1 MRLDTARPS
10 DGFRPAQCSFG
21 RRIPSGTMFVRARI
35 PSRTMFVR
43 ARLRPPFAARKAGS
57 KPKNGVTRCFLNPRD
72 ARAAPAAIPQGSPSR
87 EAGSILNITYSP
99 FPRKP
104 LIREDITP
112 KVNLRPVTKSR
123 LPEGGGSLAFP
134 SGFEPLTF
142 RLGVDPNRHREVKH
156 STRKSLEIQ
165 GFSPFSILS
174 GTTLHKL
181 IQKDFST
188 SNLLEI
194 SKPFDFWRTLRIQDC
209 STMYLLFIRS
219 NRKSNSLSHGCVSDS
234 QAPN

>member
-21 RRIPSGTMFVRARI
+21 RRIPPGTMFVRARI

-142 RLGVDPNRHREVKH
+142 RLGGGRSILLSYGNICFILPHTGQKYKPADTKRLR
-156 STRKSLEIQ
+156 
-165 GFSPFSILS
+165 FSPCIRGIRAFS
-174 GTTLHKL
+174 
-181 IQKDFST
+181 
-188 SNLLEI
+188 LL
-194 SKPFDFWRTLRIQDC
+194 PR
-209 STMYLLFIRS
+209 
-219 NRKSNSLSHGCVSDS
+219 RKFMNKV
-234 QAPN
+234 

>member
-1 MRLDTARPS
+1 MWLDAARPS

-21 RRIPSGTMFVRARI
+21 RRIPPVTMFVRAQI

-57 KPKNGVTRCFLNPRD
+57 KPKNGATRCFVNPRD

-87 EAGSILNITYSP
+87 ETGSILNITYSP

-104 LIREDITP
+104 LMREDITP
-112 KVNLRPVTKSR
+112 KVNRRPVTKSR

-142 RLGVDPNRHREVKH
+142 RLGGGRSILLSYGNICFILPHTGQKYNPADTKRLR
-156 STRKSLEIQ
+156 
-165 GFSPFSILS
+165 FSPCIRGIRAFRRSS
-174 GTTLHKL
+174 H
-181 IQKDFST
+181 Q
-188 SNLLEI
+188 NL
-194 SKPFDFWRTLRIQDC
+194 
-209 STMYLLFIRS
+209 
-219 NRKSNSLSHGCVSDS
+219 
-234 QAPN
+234 

>member
-10 DGFRPAQCSFG
+10 NGFRPAQCSFG
-21 RRIPSGTMFVRARI
+21 RRISPGTIFVRARI
-35 PSRTMFVR
+35 PSRTIFVR

-57 KPKNGVTRCFLNPRD
+57 KPKNDVTRCFLNPRD

-123 LPEGGGSLAFP
+123 LPGGGGSLAFP

-142 RLGVDPNRHREVKH
+142 RLGVDSEPPNCSKIGNFLANRALLCVFFVYFAMFFMFQA
-156 STRKSLEIQ
+156 SIFIS
-165 GFSPFSILS
+165 FSNFYAKIYA
-174 GTTLHKL
+174 K
-181 IQKDFST
+181 
-188 SNLLEI
+188 
-194 SKPFDFWRTLRIQDC
+194 
-209 STMYLLFIRS
+209 TMLF
-219 NRKSNSLSHGCVSDS
+219 
-234 QAPN
+234 